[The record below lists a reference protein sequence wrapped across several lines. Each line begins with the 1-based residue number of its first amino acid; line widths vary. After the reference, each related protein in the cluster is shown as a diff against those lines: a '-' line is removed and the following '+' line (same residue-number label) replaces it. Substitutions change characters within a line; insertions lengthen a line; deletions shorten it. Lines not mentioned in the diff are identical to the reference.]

1 MLRSFLVALFLMTA
15 INAHAVDLQV
25 IAGGGIA
32 GPLKEIAPAFQQASG
47 HTLTIRFAATPELIK
62 MATSETPVDVAVVP
76 REVFLDAG
84 AKKRFILEVVG
95 DVASVG
101 FGVAVKEG
109 APRPDISTP
118 DAFKEAM
125 LNAGTIA
132 TVPASAAGAQVLKTF
147 ERLDIAEAMK
157 PKIQPQA
164 SPADIPQA
172 LIDGKAD
179 LGIFLMNVLSVPGV
193 TVVGPFPAEL
203 QQEFVFQSAVA
214 ATTRNAFAAKT
225 FTDYLRSPAAVAILS
240 AHGMTPAQ
248 VSENRAACG
257 SAC

>member
-1 MLRSFLVALFLMTA
+1 MTRSLLVALVLMLSTG
-15 INAHAVDLQV
+15 AHAVDLQV

-32 GPLKEIAPAFQQASG
+32 GPLEEIAPAFQQASG

-62 MATSETPVDVAVVP
+62 MATSEAPIDVAVVP
-76 REVFLDAG
+76 RELFLDAG
-84 AKKRFILEVVG
+84 AKKRFILETAG
-95 DVASVG
+95 DVAHVG

-118 DAFKEAM
+118 DAFKEAL
-125 LNAGTIA
+125 LNAATIA
-132 TVPASAAGAQVLKTF
+132 TVPTSAAGARVIKTF
-147 ERLDIAEAMK
+147 ERLEIADTMK
-157 PKIQPQA
+157 SKIQAQA
-164 SPADIPQA
+164 SPADIPLA

-193 TVVGPFPAEL
+193 SVVGPFPPEL

-225 FTDYLRSPAAVAILS
+225 FTDYLRSPEAAAILS
-240 AHGMTPAQ
+240 AHGMTPGQ
-248 VSENRAACG
+248 VSESRAACG